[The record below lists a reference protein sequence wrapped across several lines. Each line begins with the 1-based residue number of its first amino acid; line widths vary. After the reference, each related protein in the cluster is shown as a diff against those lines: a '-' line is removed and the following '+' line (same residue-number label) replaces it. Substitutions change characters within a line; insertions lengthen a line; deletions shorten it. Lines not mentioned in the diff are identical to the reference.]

1 MEQEVEK
8 NKALAEALQTLATEQ
23 HQLQQSLCRSG
34 RSSTLSILNE
44 DDFFDAVSGQ
54 RLLTKHLVL
63 FFSAVFCSARGLFV
77 KSDIRANI
85 QAQFMKKLRL
95 NEILLHVFSLYHS
108 CIY

>member
-1 MEQEVEK
+1 MCVCVCTRRLSSTYAVPVSWSPQVWSLKVEQEVEK

-54 RLLTKHLVL
+54 HLLTKHFVL
-63 FFSAVFCSARGLFV
+63 FFFCCALF
-77 KSDIRANI
+77 S
-85 QAQFMKKLRL
+85 
-95 NEILLHVFSLYHS
+95 
-108 CIY
+108 